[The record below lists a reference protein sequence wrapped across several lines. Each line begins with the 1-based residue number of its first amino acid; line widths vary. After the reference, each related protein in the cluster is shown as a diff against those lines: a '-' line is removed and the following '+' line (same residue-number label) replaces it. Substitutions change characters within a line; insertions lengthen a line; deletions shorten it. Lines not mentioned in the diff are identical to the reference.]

1 MEAVLLK
8 HAPQPLYDVL
18 VIVTD
23 SGMRPEEVMRMQ
35 WEQILWDRHVIH
47 EPFGKTL
54 KAKRHAPLSSRMR
67 QLLTRRMSTSNPWV
81 FPSARARQVISPR

>member
-1 MEAVLLK
+1 MKAVLLK

-47 EPFGKTL
+47 EPF
-54 KAKRHAPLSSRMR
+54 R
-67 QLLTRRMSTSNPWV
+67 QDS
-81 FPSARARQVISPR
+81 